1 MNSLQSMRK
10 KPSKSNRV
18 KSNGGKGS
26 SHSTQPR
33 HPSAPK
39 PCTVHRRSSS
49 KATEEKA
56 DDLRFQLDQQA
67 RILDITLSSI
77 SDFAYIF
84 NRGGKFIFVND
95 ALLSLWGLKLQ
106 EAVGKDFYELKYPD
120 ELAER
125 LQRQIQQV
133 FDTGVGL
140 TDETPYTSQTGAS
153 GYYEYIFCPVFDRKG
168 TVEVVAGS
176 TRDITER
183 KRVEKELRQS
193 QEELR
198 DLAATLESQ
207 VLARTTELEARNKE
221 VLLQSEQLRELSIR
235 LMETQDEERRRIAR
249 EMHDS
254 AGQTISALGM
264 NLTQILNAVRSTNPR
279 ATRLAEEARTFA
291 EELGKEIRT
300 TSYLLHPPMLDER
313 GLRAAL
319 GWYVEGLKQ
328 RTGLDVEL
336 RIHDEL
342 KRPSSDLELAIFRVV
357 QECLTNV
364 HRHSGSKSAHIKI
377 ARENTNLVVEVRD
390 AGRGITAD
398 ELANIRNKGG
408 GVGLRGMRERVRPFG
423 GELHVNS
430 RVGRGTTVVVTLPA
444 G

>member
-1 MNSLQSMRK
+1 MRK
-10 KPSKSNRV
+10 KPPKSNRSKSNR
-18 KSNGGKGS
+18 GG
-26 SHSTQPR
+26 
-33 HPSAPK
+33 
-39 PCTVHRRSSS
+39 RSSRS
-49 KATEEKA
+49 TKARQPPRAKPRAAKQRLSRLTSEAA
-56 DDLRFQLDQQA
+56 DDLRFRFEQQS
-67 RILDITLSSI
+67 RILDITVSSI

-84 NRGGKFIFVND
+84 NRDGKFIFVNQ
-95 ALLSLWGLKLQ
+95 ALLTLWSLKLE

-120 ELAER
+120 ELAGR

-140 TDETPYTSQTGAS
+140 TDETPYTSQTGS
-153 GYYEYIFCPVFDRKG
+153 GGYYEYIFCPVFDREG
-168 TVEVVAGS
+168 NVEVVAGS
-176 TRDITER
+176 TRDITGR
-183 KRVEKELRQS
+183 KKVEEELRRS

-198 DLAATLESQ
+198 QLAGTLESQ

-221 VLLQSEQLRELSIR
+221 VLIQSEQLRELSIR

-279 ATRLAEEARTFA
+279 AARLAEEARTFA

-328 RTGLDVEL
+328 RSGLDVEL
-336 RIHDEL
+336 RIQDEL
-342 KRPSSDLELAIFRVV
+342 ERPSSELELAIFRVV
-357 QECLTNV
+357 QECLANV

-377 ARENTNLVVEVRD
+377 ARESANLVVEVRD
-390 AGRGITAD
+390 AGRGITPD

-423 GELHVNS
+423 GDLRVNS
-430 RVGRGTTVVVTLPA
+430 RAGSGTTIVVTIPA